1 MSEPDW
7 VAAGE
12 PVVEIAHRLPD
23 ELRGQAAALF
33 EAAFGDKMR
42 LAIRD
47 RQKRM
52 AFMERAM
59 HASHLVVARRDDQ
72 LLGMAGL
79 SSKGPPYEG
88 GLIGGSW
95 DPRPFR
101 DLLGWF
107 GATWA
112 MWGLR
117 VAEHAP
123 REDEIYVDGIAVV
136 PEWRSRGIGRLLLAE
151 IVVIARTQGKTYIRL
166 DVVDTNPRAQALYE
180 RLGYKVTRVESY
192 RLMRRW
198 TGYGAIISMEQ
209 SVRAEGAG
217 EP

>member
-12 PVVEIAHRLPD
+12 PIVDIARGLPD

-33 EAAFGDKMR
+33 EEAFGDKMR

-47 RQKRM
+47 RRRRM

-59 HASHLVVARRDDQ
+59 HAGHLVVASHEHQ

-88 GLIGGSW
+88 GLIGNSW
-95 DPRPFR
+95 DPRPYR

-107 GATWA
+107 GAAWA

-117 VAEHAP
+117 LAEHTP
-123 REDEIYVDGIAVV
+123 RDDEIYVDGIAVA
-136 PEWRSRGIGRLLLAE
+136 PAWRSRGIGRRLLAE
-151 IVVIARTQGKTYIRL
+151 IGVIARAQGKDYVRL
-166 DVVDTNPRAQALYE
+166 DVVDTNPRARALYE
-180 RLGYKVTRVESY
+180 RVGYKVTREESY

-198 TGYGAIISMEQ
+198 TGYGSIISMEQ
-209 SVRAEGAG
+209 SVRTKGWG